1 MMLFLLLA
9 VSVVASYLFVLCRIG
24 GQVAKPRWYSR
35 KNGIAYIP
43 PKDRPEPAAID
54 TAWLVR
60 AFAARKDIK

>member
-1 MMLFLLLA
+1 MLYFLF
-9 VSVVASYLFVLCRIG
+9 VVPVVASILFVLCRIG
-24 GQVAKPRWYSR
+24 GQAAKPRWYSR

-60 AFAARKDIK
+60 AFAARKDVK